1 MAKKKGEAMD
11 ETANVFKK
19 NYEDYCTQI
28 EKVDFEPIKQTL
40 GIKSRKDGYLIPFF
54 DEEIQIRDH
63 KILDLSGKRP
73 DYIVSVII
81 AKYILLSPEKLT
93 INDGWASLKDFKKG
107 ANFISTGAFSA
118 DTERSIAE
126 HFSGRLSELKK
137 ACEKS
142 GGLPHELGT
151 SYDLAMTFNALPRI
165 SILLLYND
173 SDEEFPAKCTLLF
186 QKHAEYY
193 LDPES
198 LIMTIGF
205 LFKMLKIKDREN
217 AAPEARP

>member
-1 MAKKKGEAMD
+1 MD
-11 ETANVFKK
+11 EASNVFEK
-19 NYEDYCTQI
+19 NYQDYCTQI
-28 EKVDFEPIKQTL
+28 EKVDFGSIKHTL
-40 GIKSRKDGYLIPFF
+40 GIKNHKNGYLIPFF
-54 DEEIQIRDH
+54 DEEIQILDNE
-63 KILDLSGKRP
+63 ILDLSGNRP
-73 DYIVSVII
+73 DYIISVII
-81 AKYILLSPEKLT
+81 AKYILLSPEKST
-93 INDGWASLKDFKKG
+93 IIDGWASFKDFKKG
-107 ANFISTGAFSA
+107 ANFISASTFSA
-118 DTERSIAE
+118 DTEKSIAK
-126 HFSGRLSELKK
+126 HFSGRLNELKN

-142 GGLPHELGT
+142 GGLHHELGT

-205 LFKMLKIKDREN
+205 LFKMLKIKDRAN
-217 AAPEARP
+217 AAPDA